1 MPTVL
6 VEVDALDH
14 KKTDKGDQE
23 VRKDHSRVNKE

>member
-14 KKTDKGDQE
+14 KQTDKGDQE
-23 VRKDHSRVNKE
+23 VRKDQGIIPG